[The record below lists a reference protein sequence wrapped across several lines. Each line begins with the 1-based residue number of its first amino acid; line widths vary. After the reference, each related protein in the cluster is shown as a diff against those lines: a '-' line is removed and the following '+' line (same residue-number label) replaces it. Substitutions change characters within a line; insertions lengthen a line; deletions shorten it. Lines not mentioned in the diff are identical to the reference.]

1 MFVITYT
8 NGQDVKI
15 GTQIW
20 STQNLN
26 VTHYRNGDPIPE
38 VTDENKWASLTT
50 GAWCHYNNDSSYD
63 AKYGK
68 LYNWFAVSDPRGLA
82 PKGYHIPT
90 FEELTQL
97 IDILGGDAK
106 AGPKLLSKTGCPAN
120 CIGTNESGFNGFLTG
135 YRSPYG
141 VFKYLDEFGSVWSST
156 EDNLYN
162 AWYIQLNCDL
172 ANVPSAANSKII
184 GLAVRCISDA
194 TAEPTLQN
202 ASIAT
207 LVYFATK
214 DENNVL
220 GKEVLTAKMEN
231 GNIYYNMSKEGAP
244 NWKLFM
250 KYDVAGNIL
259 DLDEVAVMKYSGNE
273 LKCLSGSYTL
283 GQERTETYTRGF
295 NLIDTIANAQFCGG
309 QKFIIQSAGVSS
321 QKQNLYSVKM
331 PANYFYEYSYNDLL
345 KKNPKIIFSIKNQK
359 SRKLDFAVIFL
370 MLKFV
375 QNDIKPC
382 E

>member
-1 MFVITYT
+1 
-8 NGQDVKI
+8 
-15 GTQIW
+15 
-20 STQNLN
+20 
-26 VTHYRNGDPIPE
+26 
-38 VTDENKWASLTT
+38 
-50 GAWCHYNNDSSYD
+50 
-63 AKYGK
+63 
-68 LYNWFAVSDPRGLA
+68 LYNWMAVTDKRGLA
-82 PKGYHIPT
+82 PKGYHIPNI
-90 FEELTQL
+90 EEIMELV
-97 IDILGGDAK
+97 DFLGGDEV
-106 AGPKLLSKTGCPAN
+106 AGAKLLSKSAGQGN
-120 CIGTNESGFNGFLTG
+120 CVGTNESGFNGTLGG
-135 YRSPYG
+135 YRSPTG
-141 VFKYLDEFGSVWSST
+141 VFGYIDQAGSYWSST
-156 EDNLYN
+156 MSEKFSDNLTAKYF
-162 AWYIQLNCDL
+162 QLWCNDKEISIKE
-172 ANVPSAANSKII
+172 NPWST
-184 GLAVRCISDA
+184 GFYVRCISDIKS
-194 TAEPTLQN
+194 EPTLQN
-202 ASIAT
+202 SSIAT

-295 NLIDTIANAQFCGG
+295 KLIDTIANAQFCGG
-309 QKFIIQSAGVSS
+309 QKFIIQSAGMSP

-331 PANYFYEYSYNDLL
+331 PANYFYEYSYNDIL
-345 KKNPKIIFSIKNQK
+345 KKTPKIIFSIKNQK